1 MAEEAQVSLDS
12 IGNWQFGHFWSL
24 LVTTELHFSARL
36 NFDLVSTVAA
46 AALDSRTTA
55 AALDSAAATAAFVA
69 AALDSKALV
78 SSAAVA
84 AAMCAGA
91 GADNREEISSGA
103 CGCLLSH
110 AGNGV
115 LSMVVKGPPK

>member
-1 MAEEAQVSLDS
+1 
-12 IGNWQFGHFWSL
+12 
-24 LVTTELHFSARL
+24 
-36 NFDLVSTVAA
+36 LVSTVAA

-91 GADNREEISSGA
+91 GADNREETSSSA
-103 CGCLLSH
+103 CGCFLSH
-110 AGNGV
+110 AGNG
-115 LSMVVKGPPK
+115 GPIDGGEKPPEEGLLRLVWCKVGEQHCAAGFICGCF